1 MSMGWVWFHRLAS
14 PPSAYSFARR
24 LRPWLFWPA
33 VVLMLWSAY
42 EALFVVPPD
51 YQQGEVFRILYVHVP
66 AAIMSTAVY
75 SAMAIAAAIGLI
87 WRMKLAHAVAAA
99 CVLPGTVFT
108 ALTLVTGSIW
118 GRPTWGTYWAWDPRL
133 TSELVLL
140 FLFLGILSLRGA
152 FEDTGRA
159 DRAAAVLTIVGA
171 ADIPIIKYSV
181 VWWNSLHQGTSLS
194 VFGPSAI
201 APSMVKPVWVMILA
215 YFLFFGAVLCDG
227 LCAQIVRRERN
238 AQWLARVLQ

>member
-1 MSMGWVWFHRLAS
+1 MGWVWFHRLSS
-14 PPSAYSFARR
+14 PPSAYRFARR
-24 LRPWLFWPA
+24 LRPWIFWPA
-33 VVLMLWSAY
+33 VILMIWSAY

-51 YQQGEVFRILYVHVP
+51 YQQGDVFRILYVHVP
-66 AAIMSTAVY
+66 AAIMSTLVY
-75 SAMAIAAAIGLI
+75 SMMAIAAAIGLI

-108 ALTLVTGSIW
+108 ALTLITGSIW

-133 TSELVLL
+133 TSELILL
-140 FLFLGILSLRGA
+140 MLYLGNLSLRGA
-152 FEDTGRA
+152 FEEIGRA
-159 DRAAAVLTIVGA
+159 DRAAAVLAIVGA

-181 VWWNSLHQGTSLS
+181 VWWNSLHQGASLS

-201 APSMVKPVWVMILA
+201 APSMVGPVWTMILA

-227 LCAQIVRRERN
+227 LCAEIVRRERN
-238 AQWLARVLQ
+238 AHWLARVLQ